1 MVAMSEERAAEQAY
15 AFLRGHTRG
24 DLRYEE
30 HIGPVRYVIG
40 PDGRLVTPV
49 TSQMLDAVD
58 TVLFVPAFAE
68 GAMEVQV
75 TLSPLDPEGA
85 EGALADR
92 WRIYH
97 LEPQEARWAWLDPD
111 AARYEGWVVDG
122 DALRRANPL
131 AADEARL
138 CRQINQGSRDE
149 LGLVCRHFA
158 QADVEE
164 PLVVGVDPLGFD
176 VRRRFDVARVPAPA
190 AMATADAVESVY
202 AQMIDEAQN
211 AAGD

>member
-1 MVAMSEERAAEQAY
+1 MIAMSEEQAAEQAY

-30 HIGPVRYVIG
+30 HIGPVRYVIE
-40 PDGRLVTPV
+40 PEGRLVAPV
-49 TSQMLDAVD
+49 TYQMLDAVD
-58 TVLFVPAFAE
+58 TVLFVPGFAE
-68 GAMEVQV
+68 GAMEIQV

-97 LEPQEARWAWLDPD
+97 RKPQEVRWAWLDPD
-111 AARYEGWVVDG
+111 AVRYEDWVFDG
-122 DALRRANPL
+122 EALRRANPL

-158 QADVEE
+158 EADVEE

-190 AMATADAVESVY
+190 TMATADAVEQTFR
-202 AQMIDEAQN
+202 QMVERARS
-211 AAGD
+211 

>member
-1 MVAMSEERAAEQAY
+1 MVAMSEDQATEQAY

-40 PDGRLVTPV
+40 PDGRLAAPV
-49 TSQMLDAVD
+49 TYQMLDAVD
-58 TVLFVPAFAE
+58 TVLFVPEFAE

-75 TLSPLDPEGA
+75 TLSALDPQGA

-97 LEPQEARWAWLDPD
+97 GEPLEAHWAWLDPD
-111 AARYEGWVVDG
+111 AARYESWVVDG
-122 DALRRANPL
+122 EALRRANPL

-138 CRQINQGSRDE
+138 CRQINQGPRDE

-158 QADVEE
+158 EADVEE

-190 AMATADAVESVY
+190 VMDNADAVESVF
-202 AQMIDEAQN
+202 AQMINEAQK

>member
-1 MVAMSEERAAEQAY
+1 MVAMSEEQAAEQAY
-15 AFLRGHTRG
+15 AFLRGHTGG

-40 PDGRLVTPV
+40 PDGRLVAPV
-49 TSQMLDAVD
+49 TYQMLDAVD

-75 TLSPLDPEGA
+75 TLSALDPEGA

-97 LEPQEARWAWLDPD
+97 GEPQEARWAWLDPD
-111 AARYEGWVVDG
+111 AARYESWVVDG
-122 DALRRANPL
+122 EALRRANPL

-138 CRQINQGSRDE
+138 CRQINQGPRDE

-158 QADVEE
+158 EVDVEE

-190 AMATADAVESVY
+190 VMGTADAVESVY
-202 AQMIDEAQN
+202 AQMIREARS
-211 AAGD
+211 ALGA

>member
-1 MVAMSEERAAEQAY
+1 MVAMSELQAAEQAY

-30 HIGPVRYVIG
+30 DLGPVRYVIG
-40 PDGRLVTPV
+40 PDGRLVSPV
-49 TSQMLDAVD
+49 TYRMLEAVD

-75 TLSPLDPEGA
+75 TVLALDPDGTEGA
-85 EGALADR
+85 VADR

-97 LEPQEARWAWLDPD
+97 GEPQEARWAWLDPE
-111 AARYEGWVVDG
+111 AGRYGKWVIDG
-122 DALRRANPL
+122 EALRRSNPL

-149 LGLVCRHFA
+149 LRRVCRHFA
-158 QADVEE
+158 DADVEE

-176 VRRRFDVARVPAPA
+176 VRRRFDVARVPAPS
-190 AMATADAVESVY
+190 AMGTGDAVEQAF
-202 AQMIDEAQN
+202 AQMVRTAGE
-211 AAGD
+211 AAGA